1 MIYYQWTQHSIPWRR
16 GQPVGIA
23 VVEVRVLAGEVWL
36 WMGGVLVGKDGE
48 VELFVGKA
56 WV

>member
-1 MIYYQWTQHSIPWRR
+1 M
-16 GQPVGIA
+16 GIA
-23 VVEVRVLAGEVWL
+23 GVEVRVLAGEVWL
-36 WMGGVLVGKDGE
+36 WMGGVLVGKDGDGE